1 MMIKF
6 HDKDIDNVYDSDNII
21 MTLII
26 TIIIIII
33 IIIKTISIMNNLNL
47 HNAHIFV
54 PALVWIFRG

>member
-1 MMIKF
+1 MIKF
-6 HDKDIDNVYDSDNII
+6 HDKDIDNVYDSDNKI

-26 TIIIIII
+26 TTIIIII
-33 IIIKTISIMNNLNL
+33 IIIKTIIIIMNNLNL